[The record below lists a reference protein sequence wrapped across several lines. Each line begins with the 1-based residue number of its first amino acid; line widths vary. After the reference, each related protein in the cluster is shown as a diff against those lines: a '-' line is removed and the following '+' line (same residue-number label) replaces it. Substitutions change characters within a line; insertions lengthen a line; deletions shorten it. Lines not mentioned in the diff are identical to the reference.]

1 MKKTKILVPALGI
14 LALGMAAS
22 VTGTVAW
29 FTQNAIA
36 TASGM
41 AVYTKVPSSLYIA
54 KDFVKSNAS
63 GSLTQDSISYTD
75 DAVQLDPTHMS
86 FESAS
91 KTLTAQIPDE
101 EHWTADPDQTSAGHA
116 GAWSSTLGGTLV
128 GGATDGLAGVTNTGF
143 SAYAYYVKQS
153 IVRKANEESTQTYKL
168 LADITIKNIDNTKLH
183 EVEAFQTLRVG
194 FMSTV
199 NNGAAWDFKNPQ
211 AAWTAATQENS
222 VRNSGSATQQVPTGT
237 SGEQS
242 ATYRTDFEAVSVCTD
257 NSVVNLVVVVWLEG
271 EDTRCYALNFQE
283 KYNWTIDIS
292 YHTMDL

>member
-1 MKKTKILVPALGI
+1 
-14 LALGMAAS
+14 MAAS

-128 GGATDGLAGVTNTGF
+128 GGATDGLACVTNTGF

-153 IVRKANEESTQTYKL
+153 DRK
-168 LADITIKNIDNTKLH
+168 
-183 EVEAFQTLRVG
+183 
-194 FMSTV
+194 
-199 NNGAAWDFKNPQ
+199 
-211 AAWTAATQENS
+211 
-222 VRNSGSATQQVPTGT
+222 
-237 SGEQS
+237 
-242 ATYRTDFEAVSVCTD
+242 
-257 NSVVNLVVVVWLEG
+257 SVV
-271 EDTRCYALNFQE
+271 
-283 KYNWTIDIS
+283 
-292 YHTMDL
+292 